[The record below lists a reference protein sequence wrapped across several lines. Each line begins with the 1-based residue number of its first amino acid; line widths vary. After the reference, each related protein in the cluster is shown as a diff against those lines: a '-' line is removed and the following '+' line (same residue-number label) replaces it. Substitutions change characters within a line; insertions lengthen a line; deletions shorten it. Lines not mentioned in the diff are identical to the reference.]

1 MGCHHRCRHSRD
13 GIMET
18 NRKKM
23 TRGADI
29 SFQEKERESA
39 RLRRI
44 GRGRKHGF
52 VLSPYLEGYT
62 RIFGETDIFKN
73 LKAA

>member
-1 MGCHHRCRHSRD
+1 MFKPL
-13 GIMET
+13 T

-23 TRGADI
+23 LRGGDI
-29 SFQEKERESA
+29 SFQEKEREAA
-39 RLRRI
+39 RLRRK

-52 VLSPYLEGYT
+52 VLSPYLENHT

-73 LKAA
+73 LADNN